1 LILNH
6 LASLVL
12 CASCSESVDAL
23 FTEAANR
30 RMRCASAFSSAAS
43 IAPAWLS
50 SWCSRRR
57 YGYHT
62 WQSSIFWASCCPCMT
77 RPAHILSPAC
87 ALLRRLIAG
96 KVLMDRAPFAP
107 DNLRDERWAKPS
119 PENCVGNS
127 SVTCSRRKSCQAPKC
142 HTNEYLRIAGF
153 ARSVASGEAETRAL
167 IKKWHHKDRLRYV
180 RTRVHTVR
188 DAYDVCWHENVFGAA
203 PAMQLLRDS
212 QLHLHR
218 SSSSRQASTS
228 SILLG
233 PQRQCTTRL
242 KKE

>member
-1 LILNH
+1 MVVLASADPWRPSSCARYWRMEPPRPSCLLPSTRTAYIHIGPVCFKTQLLPVVLSFSVAHPCLSRTTSLILNH

-12 CASCSESVDAL
+12 CAYCSESVDAL

-62 WQSSIFWASCCPCMT
+62 WQSSQFWASCCPCMT

-127 SVTCSRRKSCQAPKC
+127 SVTCSRRKVVPGTKMP
-142 HTNEYLRIAGF
+142 Y
-153 ARSVASGEAETRAL
+153 
-167 IKKWHHKDRLRYV
+167 K
-180 RTRVHTVR
+180 
-188 DAYDVCWHENVFGAA
+188 
-203 PAMQLLRDS
+203 
-212 QLHLHR
+212 
-218 SSSSRQASTS
+218 
-228 SILLG
+228 
-233 PQRQCTTRL
+233 
-242 KKE
+242 